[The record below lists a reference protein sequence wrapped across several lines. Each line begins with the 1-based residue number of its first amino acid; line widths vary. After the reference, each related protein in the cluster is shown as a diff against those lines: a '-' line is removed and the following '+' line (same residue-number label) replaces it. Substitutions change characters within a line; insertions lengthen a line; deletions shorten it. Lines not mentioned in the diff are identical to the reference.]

1 MLKKLCRTQFFEHF
15 GYSDNLLITNVL
27 RLGTSFLP
35 QNTTQIPFT
44 FKFLFGHT
52 FQADNYIF
60 LNISTEANC
69 FFLRFPLFFYF
80 QCAVVTFS
88 AHRK

>member
-1 MLKKLCRTQFFEHF
+1 MLKKTCRLQFFEHF
-15 GYSDNLLITNVL
+15 GYSNNLLITNIL
-27 RLGTSFLP
+27 RLNMPFLSSK
-35 QNTTQIPFT
+35 NLKNSLT

-60 LNISTEANC
+60 LNISTETNC

-80 QCAVVTFS
+80 QRAVVTFS